1 MKTKWILA
9 SEVFYLNLFAH
20 PGLLLPLTNLNSW
33 KKILDRKGANKIETE
48 LFFFEL
54 LPLANFKN
62 KKQKNPHCSCTL
74 SAVLSIIY
82 TLQLFSY
89 VL

>member
-48 LFFFEL
+48 LFSL
-54 LPLANFKN
+54 NYCP
-62 KKQKNPHCSCTL
+62 
-74 SAVLSIIY
+74 
-82 TLQLFSY
+82 
-89 VL
+89 